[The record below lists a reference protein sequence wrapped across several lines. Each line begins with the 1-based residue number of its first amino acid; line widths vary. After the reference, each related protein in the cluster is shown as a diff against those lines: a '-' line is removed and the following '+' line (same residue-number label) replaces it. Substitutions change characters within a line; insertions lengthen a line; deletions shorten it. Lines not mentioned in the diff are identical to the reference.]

1 MAHTKAGG
9 STKLGRDSAGQRL
22 GVKLFGGQ
30 VATVGAIITRQRG
43 SKMVAGA
50 GTRQGRDQTIF
61 AARSGV
67 VTFKTQRRQRFTG
80 QKTIK
85 TVITIE

>member
-1 MAHTKAGG
+1 
-9 STKLGRDSAGQRL
+9 
-22 GVKLFGGQ
+22 
-30 VATVGAIITRQRG
+30 
-43 SKMVAGA
+43 MVAGV

-61 AARSGV
+61 AVRSGV

-80 QKTIK
+80 QKTTK